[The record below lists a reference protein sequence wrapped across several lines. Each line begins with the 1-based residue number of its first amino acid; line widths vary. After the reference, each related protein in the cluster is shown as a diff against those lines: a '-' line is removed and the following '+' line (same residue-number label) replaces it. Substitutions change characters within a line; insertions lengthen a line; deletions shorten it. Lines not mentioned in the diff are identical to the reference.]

1 MHCALFLCQWVFFLY
16 NVGDTEHIGKATV
29 YAPLV
34 AVAGEVL
41 VLPCSIQPNTSAVD
55 MTVEWYRLDAAD
67 RFVHLYENHRD
78 INEKQDQEGV
88 SLTAEDTETHR
99 DTEGFGVKS
108 RITVYNSDRI
118 HCRLQQRHHLREAE
132 IIITSKFL
140 VVVIVFGLITA
151 AVMYHKKGKMD
162 VILDP
167 DTAYPKLILS
177 DDRKQVRHGDTNQNL
192 PDNPER
198 FTYYC
203 NVLGSKGFSSG
214 RFYYEVQVREKTDWT
229 LGVAR
234 ESINRKGKIKLT
246 PQNGFWTVIL
256 RNENEYK
263 ACADSPVLL
272 YLREN
277 LQKVGVFV
285 DYEEGLV
292 SFYDVESRSHIYSFT
307 GQSFTEKLYPF
318 FSPEPN
324 DGGKNSA
331 PLIITPVTHDD

>member
-1 MHCALFLCQWVFFLY
+1 RLLKLHQPPRLLKLHQPPCLLKLLKPPCLLKLLQSP
-16 NVGDTEHIGKATV
+16 

-67 RFVHLYENHRD
+67 RFV
-78 INEKQDQEGV
+78 
-88 SLTAEDTETHR
+88 
-99 DTEGFGVKS
+99 
-108 RITVYNSDRI
+108 
-118 HCRLQQRHHLREAE
+118 
-132 IIITSKFL
+132 
-140 VVVIVFGLITA
+140 
-151 AVMYHKKGKMD
+151 
-162 VILDP
+162 
-167 DTAYPKLILS
+167 
-177 DDRKQVRHGDTNQNL
+177 HGDTNQNL

-331 PLIITPVTHDD
+331 PLIITPRVYRKINTGSFLLMIDTSCNQPGCLQESAEPGPPLVGKLQCMLSITHS